1 MINWKLRFQN
11 KVTLTSLLACVI
23 TFVYTV
29 LGIFEIVP
37 PVSEDITT
45 NLVLGLIDIL
55 VSVGIVVDP
64 TTYGVSDSKLAMCRE
79 HVNSTKG
86 DRK

>member
-11 KVTLTSLLACVI
+11 KVTLTSLVVCII
-23 TFVYTV
+23 TFVYTI

-37 PVSEDITT
+37 PISENVTT

-64 TTYGVSDSKLAMCRE
+64 TTYGVSDSELAMCRE
-79 HVNSTKG
+79 NVKATKG

>member
-11 KVTLTSLLACVI
+11 KVTLTSLVVCII
-23 TFVYTV
+23 TFVYTI

-37 PVSEDITT
+37 PISENVTT

-64 TTYGVSDSKLAMCRE
+64 TTYGVGDSRLALCRE
-79 HVNSTKG
+79 NVKATKG

>member
-11 KVTLTSLLACVI
+11 KVTLTSLVACII
-23 TFVYTV
+23 TFIYTL

-37 PVSEDITT
+37 PVSEDMTT
-45 NLVLGLIDIL
+45 NLLLGLIDIL

-64 TTYGVSDSKLAMCRE
+64 TTYGIGDSKLALCRE
-79 HVNSTKG
+79 NVNATKG